1 MTASS
6 PIRRWSVVF
15 LAVWLLA
22 LSGCSGP
29 TADEHALT
37 RVEGR
42 VYEPAREV
50 VVDVYKPGMDLR
62 GPPYLRL
69 GPLSD
74 GRFEVDLPPG
84 EYRMVARRRENG
96 ERTGPVRAGD
106 LKSDPVTVRVE
117 PGKPVNLDVLAYV
130 KRGNAKQPLGAKDTW
145 VTMIRGRVF
154 DAEGNPVEGV
164 RVHVY
169 DHIQMSERPKLVSAK
184 TGPDGRYE
192 VRLPKGGTYY
202 LCARSRYGGPPEV
215 GELYGRYDQGTIDP
229 SGVVVPEGKTM
240 TGVDITVHRVW

>member
-1 MTASS
+1 MTAGGAI
-6 PIRRWSVVF
+6 PRCVAAC
-15 LAVWLLA
+15 LAWVMLVLW
-22 LSGCSGP
+22 GCTGGP
-29 TADEHALT
+29 PGEGALT

-50 VVDVYKPGMDLR
+50 VVDVYRPGMDLR

-69 GPLSD
+69 GPLPD
-74 GRFEVDLPPG
+74 GRFELELPPG
-84 EYRMVARRRENG
+84 EYRVVARRRENG
-96 ERTGPVRAGD
+96 ESTGPVRAGD
-106 LKSDPVTVRVE
+106 LKSDPVTVRVA
-117 PGKPVNLDVLAYV
+117 PGKPVRLDMLAYV

-145 VTMIRGRVF
+145 VTMIRGRVL
-154 DAEGNPVEGV
+154 DAEGRPVEGV

-192 VRLPKGGTYY
+192 VRLPGGGTYY

-215 GELYGRYDQGTIDP
+215 GELYGRYDRGTIDP
-229 SGVVVPEGKTM
+229 SGVVVPEGKTL

>member
-1 MTASS
+1 MTAWSLV
-6 PIRRWSVVF
+6 PRWF
-15 LAVWLLA
+15 AACLAVVLPVLP
-22 LSGCSGP
+22 GCTGP
-29 TADEHALT
+29 APDEPALT

-74 GRFEVDLPPG
+74 GRFGLDLPPG
-84 EYRMVARRRENG
+84 EYLVVARRRADG
-96 ERTGPVRAGD
+96 EKTGPVRAGD

-117 PGKPVNLDVLAYV
+117 PGRPVDLDVLAYV
-130 KRGNAKQPLGAKDTW
+130 KRGNAKQPLGEKGTW
-145 VTMIRGRVF
+145 ATIIRGRVF
-154 DAEGNPVEGV
+154 DAEGDPVEGV

-169 DHIQMSERPKLVSAK
+169 DHIQMSERPKLVSAR

-229 SGVVVPEGKTM
+229 SGVVVPEGKTL